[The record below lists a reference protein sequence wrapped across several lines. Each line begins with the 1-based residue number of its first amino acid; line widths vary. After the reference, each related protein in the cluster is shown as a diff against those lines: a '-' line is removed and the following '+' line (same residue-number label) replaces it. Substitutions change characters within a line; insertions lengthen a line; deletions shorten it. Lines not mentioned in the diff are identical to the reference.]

1 MTLLAPRSKPTP
13 HETNTGQK
21 LFQNLFRNPQKRL
34 DRSFW
39 LVYLCLTETRTKGRH
54 SNMTDAYIT
63 AYKKYEA
70 AADAAYAAC
79 KTGNAALIAM
89 TGDACDA
96 AELAFDAIADAK

>member
-1 MTLLAPRSKPTP
+1 
-13 HETNTGQK
+13 
-21 LFQNLFRNPQKRL
+21 
-34 DRSFW
+34 
-39 LVYLCLTETRTKGRH
+39 
-54 SNMTDAYIT
+54 MTDAYIA

-96 AELAFDAIADAK
+96 AELAFDAIAEAK